1 MIDVFPG
8 SGAYVIRD
16 GAAPVL
22 AGKLLNIEYIDLAE
36 QCIQILE
43 LLSYEHG
50 PTLLKEGVLMASLCF
65 VDFFSMNMQKKILK
79 IAVNL
84 CRRVHPSNFSLISD
98 ALPNLQNFFNY
109 EDPASTVQILNFTNH
124 N

>member
-22 AGKLLNIEYIDLAE
+22 AGKLMNIEYIDLAE
-36 QCIQILE
+36 QCIQCIE

-50 PTLLKEGVLMASLCF
+50 ATLLKEGVLMASLCF

-84 CRRVHPSNFSLISD
+84 CRRVHPSNFSLVVD
-98 ALPNLQNFFNY
+98 VLPNLQNFFNY
-109 EDPASTVQILNFTNH
+109 DDPASM
-124 N
+124 